1 MMLMPPEL
9 FSSFL
14 TYTLITA
21 LTPGPNNILILN
33 SVNRKGIKRSL
44 PVLTGMGAGF
54 LIVMMLCGTFA
65 LTLVNVLPALTKWL
79 AWAGAVY
86 ILWLAWHIA
95 TSTPDNG
102 AGSPDIM
109 GFWNSF
115 WLQFANVKIILY
127 AITALSAFVLPYTH
141 ESLLIFGVS
150 LILAVI
156 GNLGHLTWAVAGHL
170 FQLIFHKHTRLMNSM
185 LALLLLYSAFRMLM

>member
-1 MMLMPPEL
+1 MMLIPSEL
-9 FSSFL
+9 ISSFL

-33 SVNRKGIKRSL
+33 SVNRKGLKRSM

-54 LIVMMLCGTFA
+54 LMVMMLCGTFA
-65 LTLVNVLPALTKWL
+65 LTLVNVVPVLTKWL
-79 AWAGAVY
+79 AWAGALY
-86 ILWLAWHIA
+86 ILWLAWRIA
-95 TSTPDNG
+95 TSQPDN
-102 AGSPDIM
+102 ATWIPDIM
-109 GFWNSF
+109 GFWSCF

-141 ESLLIFGVS
+141 ESSVIFGIS
-150 LILAVI
+150 LTLAVI

-170 FQLIFHKHTRLMNSM
+170 FHNLFHRYTRPMNSL
-185 LALLLLYSAFRMLM
+185 LALLLLYSAFRMLI